1 MDAETTEF
9 MCMTCGKVLSTAGYL
24 KNHIRLSH
32 PALASNGQETDH
44 MAETKAMAEVKQTN
58 SQPET
63 TTKPEAPAVSLTPDE
78 RALVDQITRSKGDW
92 DTITEESMTDFSLAQ
107 DWGKLPPEAQ
117 ERQDRKEF
125 AFRWCERT
133 PKRVAEL
140 TNASAPL
147 KWWVANRTTAPYLSR
162 YVDPTVGGILRLDQ
176 ILLLKPWK
184 LHQMVKDAVS
194 RSAKAMYDSREL
206 TKGGA
211 QKIQSRD
218 SSDHLKVVAG
228 ERAHVKGGDL
238 MFDGETGAEV
248 GDLVAAD

>member
-1 MDAETTEF
+1 MDAEIIEF
-9 MCMTCGKVLSTAGYL
+9 KCATCGKVLSSAGYL

-32 PALASNGQETDH
+32 PEQASNEKEPTD
-44 MAETKAMAEVKQTN
+44 MAETKAMAEVKPTN
-58 SQPET
+58 SQPEPT
-63 TTKPEAPAVSLTPDE
+63 PKQVQTSSLTPDE
-78 RALVDQITRSKGDW
+78 RALVDQITRSKDDW
-92 DTITEESMTDFSLAQ
+92 NTITEESMVDFSLGQ
-107 DWGKLPPEAQ
+107 DWGKLPSEAQ

-147 KWWVANRTTAPYLSR
+147 KWWVANRTTAPFLSK

-176 ILLLKPWK
+176 ILLIKPWK
-184 LHQMVKDAVS
+184 LHQLVKDAVS

-218 SSDHLKVVAG
+218 SSDHLKVVSG

-238 MFDGETGAEV
+238 MYDGESGAEV

>member
-1 MDAETTEF
+1 
-9 MCMTCGKVLSTAGYL
+9 
-24 KNHIRLSH
+24 
-32 PALASNGQETDH
+32 
-44 MAETKAMAEVKQTN
+44 
-58 SQPET
+58 
-63 TTKPEAPAVSLTPDE
+63 LTPDE
-78 RALVDQITRSKGDW
+78 RELVDQITRSKGDW
-92 DTITEESMTDFSLAQ
+92 DLITEESMTDFSLAQ

-140 TNASAPL
+140 TNAAAPL
-147 KWWVANRTTAPYLSR
+147 KWWVANRTTAPYLSK

-184 LHQMVKDAVS
+184 LHQLVKDAVAQ
-194 RSAKAMYDSREL
+194 SAKAMYDSREL
-206 TKGGA
+206 NKGGA

-218 SSDHLKVVAG
+218 SSDHLKVIAG

-238 MFDGETGAEV
+238 MFDGEIGAEV

>member
-1 MDAETTEF
+1 MDAETIEHKCT
-9 MCMTCGKVLSTAGYL
+9 TCGKVLSSAGYL

-32 PALASNGQETDH
+32 PALASNERGPTD
-44 MAETKAMAEVKQTN
+44 MAETKAMADVKPTN
-58 SQPET
+58 SQPEDT
-63 TTKPEAPAVSLTPDE
+63 TAPAQPASLTPDE

-117 ERQDRKEF
+117 DRQDRKEF

-147 KWWVANRTTAPYLSR
+147 KWWVANRVTAPYLSK

-184 LHQMVKDAVS
+184 LHQLVKDAVAS
-194 RSAKAMYDSREL
+194 SAKAMYDSREL
-206 TKGGA
+206 NKGGA

-218 SSDHLKVVAG
+218 SSDHLKVIAG
-228 ERAHVKGGDL
+228 ERAHVKGGDM
-238 MFDGETGAEV
+238 MFDGESGAEV

>member
-1 MDAETTEF
+1 
-9 MCMTCGKVLSTAGYL
+9 
-24 KNHIRLSH
+24 
-32 PALASNGQETDH
+32 
-44 MAETKAMAEVKQTN
+44 MAETKAMADVKPTN
-58 SQPET
+58 SQPEAT
-63 TTKPEAPAVSLTPDE
+63 TAQPASLTPDE
-78 RALVDQITRSKGDW
+78 RALVDQITRSKDDW
-92 DTITEESMTDFSLAQ
+92 QAITEESMTDFSLAQ

-147 KWWVANRTTAPYLSR
+147 KWWVANRVTAPYLSK

-184 LHQMVKDAVS
+184 LHQLVKDAVAS
-194 RSAKAMYDSREL
+194 SAKAMYDSREL
-206 TKGGA
+206 NKGGA

-218 SSDHLKVVAG
+218 SSDHLKVIAG

-238 MFDGETGAEV
+238 MFDGESGAEV